1 MMPILYRADETEF
14 DTYGIG
20 MLSDCTFCEVTEE
33 RNGAFECVMKYP
45 LHGALF
51 DEIKNDRVILV
62 KPNDTSRSQPF
73 RIYRITT
80 PMNGIIT
87 VYAQHM
93 SYDLSG
99 ISVLCFESKSVSPQL
114 ALERIFANTSSKHG
128 FKCRTDL
135 SAPRAFSVSKPM
147 SIRACLGGT
156 EGSVLDVWGGE
167 YEWDMFDVILH
178 SKRGKDNGVVIEYG
192 KNLTS
197 LEQDNDFSS
206 VYTHLLP
213 YAVIKNGDT
222 ESVVTLSEIT
232 IPIVETY
239 AREKTLIK
247 DFSSFFKD
255 GETVTEDTLRAKAK
269 SYIKQNPF
277 GDETPTVKVSFEP
290 LWQQPEYS
298 QFLEKVNLCDTVIV
312 RHPDMNIE
320 VKTKVIETVYD
331 ALAEKYSSITLGTA
345 KSNFVNT
352 VAEIKSTTDE
362 IKKETDSF
370 PLLMNTAIKNAT
382 SLISGQQG
390 GFVVMHTDSVTGK
403 PYELLIL
410 DNENL
415 YDTRNVWR
423 WNVSGLGFSKSGYN
437 GPYETAITA
446 DGKIVAD
453 FITSGTLMANIIKAG
468 VISSADN
475 SSWWDLESG
484 EVHLSAY
491 TKTEDTDKLSD
502 SIAEITERTSTL
514 EQTAEDISFKINEQ
528 STGGKNYL
536 LNSSALNGLSDDW
549 EYSGLV
555 TVLSDTDV
563 ISHTSSGSAFV
574 LGAESTLSQSVYNSV
589 ADRSFVLS
597 LRAKKSYSQLS
608 AYMYV
613 QYNGVKREYLFNT
626 KESFDWTDFSVVLP
640 DVSDGEI
647 TVFIYSRDTSLTVSD
662 LMLTDGSIIQHW
674 SPAPNEIYTNEVKID
689 RKGIEVSNSKSSQK
703 TVITNTEFSGYYNGE
718 KIFTLNKDET
728 QTKKT
733 TVDGELTIGRTKLI
747 PMSNSSP
754 GLNIVILD

>member
-20 MLSDCTFCEVTEE
+20 VLSDCTFCEVTEE

-99 ISVLCFESKSVSPQL
+99 IGVLCFESKSVSPQL

-491 TKTEDTDKLSD
+491 TKTEDTEKLSENI
-502 SIAEITERTSTL
+502 SAITERTSTL

-536 LNSSALNGLSDDW
+536 LNSSGLNGLTDDW
-549 EYSGLV
+549 EYSGSV
-555 TVLSDTDV
+555 SVLSDTDV

-574 LGAESTLSQSVYNSV
+574 LGIDGTLSQSVHNSV
-589 ADRSFVLS
+589 TDRAFVLS

-613 QYNGVKREYLFNT
+613 QYNGVKKEYLFDT
-626 KESFDWTDFSVVLP
+626 KDSFDWTDFSVVLP

-647 TVFIYSRDTSLTVSD
+647 TVFIYSRGSSLKVSD

-747 PMSNSSP
+747 PMSNSSQ

>member
-1 MMPILYRADETEF
+1 MPILYRADETEF

-99 ISVLCFESKSVSPQL
+99 IGVLCFESKSVSPQL

-290 LWQQPEYS
+290 LWQQREYS

>member
-99 ISVLCFESKSVSPQL
+99 IGVLCFESKSVSPQL

-147 SIRACLGGT
+147 SIRACLGVT

>member
-1 MMPILYRADETEF
+1 MPILYRADETEF

-20 MLSDCTFCEVTEE
+20 ILSDCTFCEVTEE

-99 ISVLCFESKSVSPQL
+99 IGVLCFESKSVSPQL

>member
-93 SYDLSG
+93 LYDLSG
-99 ISVLCFESKSVSPQL
+99 IGVLCFESKSVSPQL

-415 YDTRNVWR
+415 YDARNVWR

>member
-1 MMPILYRADETEF
+1 MPILYRADETEF

-99 ISVLCFESKSVSPQL
+99 IGVLCFESKSVSPQL

-362 IKKETDSF
+362 IKKGTDSF

-528 STGGKNYL
+528 STGGKNYP

>member
-1 MMPILYRADETEF
+1 MPILYRADETEF

-20 MLSDCTFCEVTEE
+20 VLSDCTFCEVTEE

-87 VYAQHM
+87 VYAQHI

-99 ISVLCFESKSVSPQL
+99 IGVLCFESKSVSPQL

-167 YEWDMFDVILH
+167 YEWNMFDVILH

-213 YAVIKNGDT
+213 YAVVKNGDT
-222 ESVVTLSEIT
+222 ENVVTLSEAVL
-232 IPIVETY
+232 PVVEKY

>member
-1 MMPILYRADETEF
+1 MT
-14 DTYGIG
+14 
-20 MLSDCTFCEVTEE
+20 
-33 RNGAFECVMKYP
+33 
-45 LHGALF
+45 
-51 DEIKNDRVILV
+51 
-62 KPNDTSRSQPF
+62 
-73 RIYRITT
+73 
-80 PMNGIIT
+80 
-87 VYAQHM
+87 
-93 SYDLSG
+93 
-99 ISVLCFESKSVSPQL
+99 
-114 ALERIFANTSSKHG
+114 
-128 FKCRTDL
+128 
-135 SAPRAFSVSKPM
+135 
-147 SIRACLGGT
+147 
-156 EGSVLDVWGGE
+156 
-167 YEWDMFDVILH
+167 
-178 SKRGKDNGVVIEYG
+178 
-192 KNLTS
+192 
-197 LEQDNDFSS
+197 SS
-206 VYTHLLP
+206 VYSHLFP

-222 ESVVTLSEIT
+222 ENVVTLSEIT

-255 GETVTEDTLRAKAK
+255 GETVTEDTLRVKAK

-298 QFLEKVNLCDTVIV
+298 QFLEKVNLCDTVTV
-312 RHPDMNIE
+312 RHADMNIE

-362 IKKETDSF
+362 IKKGTDSF

-403 PYELLIL
+403 PYGLLIL

-415 YDTRNVWR
+415 YDARNVWR

-491 TKTEDTDKLSD
+491 TKTEDTEKLSENI
-502 SIAEITERTSTL
+502 SAITERTSTL
-514 EQTAEDISFKINEQ
+514 EQTAENISFKINEQ

-563 ISHTSSGSAFV
+563 IRHTSSGSAFV

-613 QYNGVKREYLFNT
+613 QYNGVKKEYLFDT
-626 KESFDWTDFSVVLP
+626 KDSFDWTDFSVVLP

-674 SPAPNEIYTNEVKID
+674 SHAPNEIYTNEVKID

-747 PMSNSSP
+747 PMSNSSQ

>member
-99 ISVLCFESKSVSPQL
+99 IGVLCFESKSVSPQL

-502 SIAEITERTSTL
+502 SISEITERTSTL

>member
-99 ISVLCFESKSVSPQL
+99 IGVLCFESKSVSPQL

-747 PMSNSSP
+747 PMSNSSQ

>member
-99 ISVLCFESKSVSPQL
+99 IGVLCFESKSVSPQL

-277 GDETPTVKVSFEP
+277 GDKTPTVKVSFEP

>member
-99 ISVLCFESKSVSPQL
+99 IGVLCFESKSVSPQL

-689 RKGIEVSNSKSSQK
+689 HKGIEVSNSKSSQK

>member
-99 ISVLCFESKSVSPQL
+99 IGVLCFESKSVSPQL

-484 EVHLSAY
+484 EGHLSAY

>member
-1 MMPILYRADETEF
+1 MMPILYKADETEF

-20 MLSDCTFCEVTEE
+20 VLSDCTFCEVTEE

-99 ISVLCFESKSVSPQL
+99 IGVLCFESKSVSPQL

-410 DNENL
+410 DNEKL
-415 YDTRNVWR
+415 YDARNVWR

>member
-20 MLSDCTFCEVTEE
+20 VLSDCTFCEVTEE

-80 PMNGIIT
+80 PMNGIT
-87 VYAQHM
+87 TACTREDF
-93 SYDLSG
+93 SS
-99 ISVLCFESKSVSPQL
+99 
-114 ALERIFANTSSKHG
+114 TSSQHSFNCK
-128 FKCRTDL
+128 TDL
-135 SAPRAFSVSKPM
+135 SAPRAFSVDRPM
-147 SIRACLGGT
+147 SVRAVLGGK

-298 QFLEKVNLCDTVIV
+298 QFLEKVNLCDTVTV

-415 YDTRNVWR
+415 YDARNVWR
-423 WNVSGLGFSKSGYN
+423 WNVGGLGFSKSGYN

-446 DGKIVAD
+446 DGKIVAN

-468 VISSADN
+468 VISSADK

-491 TKTEDTDKLSD
+491 TKQRIPTNSATVLLKLRKGHQHLSRPQRTFPLK
-502 SIAEITERTSTL
+502 STSSPRAERT
-514 EQTAEDISFKINEQ
+514 
-528 STGGKNYL
+528 
-536 LNSSALNGLSDDW
+536 
-549 EYSGLV
+549 
-555 TVLSDTDV
+555 
-563 ISHTSSGSAFV
+563 
-574 LGAESTLSQSVYNSV
+574 
-589 ADRSFVLS
+589 
-597 LRAKKSYSQLS
+597 
-608 AYMYV
+608 
-613 QYNGVKREYLFNT
+613 
-626 KESFDWTDFSVVLP
+626 
-640 DVSDGEI
+640 
-647 TVFIYSRDTSLTVSD
+647 
-662 LMLTDGSIIQHW
+662 
-674 SPAPNEIYTNEVKID
+674 
-689 RKGIEVSNSKSSQK
+689 
-703 TVITNTEFSGYYNGE
+703 
-718 KIFTLNKDET
+718 IF
-728 QTKKT
+728 
-733 TVDGELTIGRTKLI
+733 KLI
-747 PMSNSSP
+747 GSQRTF
-754 GLNIVILD
+754 G

>member
-99 ISVLCFESKSVSPQL
+99 IGVLCFESKSVSPQL

-290 LWQQPEYS
+290 LWQQSEYS

>member
-99 ISVLCFESKSVSPQL
+99 IGVLCFESKSVSPQL

-703 TVITNTEFSGYYNGE
+703 TVITNTEFSGYYNDE

-747 PMSNSSP
+747 PMTDSSQ

>member
-1 MMPILYRADETEF
+1 M
-14 DTYGIG
+14 
-20 MLSDCTFCEVTEE
+20 
-33 RNGAFECVMKYP
+33 
-45 LHGALF
+45 
-51 DEIKNDRVILV
+51 
-62 KPNDTSRSQPF
+62 
-73 RIYRITT
+73 
-80 PMNGIIT
+80 
-87 VYAQHM
+87 
-93 SYDLSG
+93 
-99 ISVLCFESKSVSPQL
+99 
-114 ALERIFANTSSKHG
+114 
-128 FKCRTDL
+128 
-135 SAPRAFSVSKPM
+135 
-147 SIRACLGGT
+147 
-156 EGSVLDVWGGE
+156 
-167 YEWDMFDVILH
+167 
-178 SKRGKDNGVVIEYG
+178 
-192 KNLTS
+192 
-197 LEQDNDFSS
+197 
-206 VYTHLLP
+206 
-213 YAVIKNGDT
+213 
-222 ESVVTLSEIT
+222 VTLSEIT

-298 QFLEKVNLCDTVIV
+298 QFLEKVNLCDTVTV
-312 RHPDMNIE
+312 RHADMNIE

-352 VAEIKSTTDE
+352 VAEIKSTIDK

-415 YDTRNVWR
+415 YDARNVWR
-423 WNVSGLGFSKSGYN
+423 WNVGGLGFSKSGYN

-514 EQTAEDISFKINEQ
+514 EQAAEDISFKINEQ
-528 STGGKNYL
+528 ST
-536 LNSSALNGLSDDW
+536 DDW
-549 EYSGLV
+549 EYSGFV

-574 LGAESTLSQSVYNSV
+574 LGEESTLSQSVYNSV

-626 KESFDWTDFSVVLP
+626 KDSFDWTDFSVVLP
-640 DVSDGEI
+640 DVS
-647 TVFIYSRDTSLTVSD
+647 
-662 LMLTDGSIIQHW
+662 
-674 SPAPNEIYTNEVKID
+674 
-689 RKGIEVSNSKSSQK
+689 
-703 TVITNTEFSGYYNGE
+703 
-718 KIFTLNKDET
+718 FTAVTPL
-728 QTKKT
+728 
-733 TVDGELTIGRTKLI
+733 LR
-747 PMSNSSP
+747 
-754 GLNIVILD
+754 

>member
-1 MMPILYRADETEF
+1 MPILYRADETEF

-99 ISVLCFESKSVSPQL
+99 IGVLCFESKSVSPQL

-269 SYIKQNPF
+269 SYIKQNPL

>member
-93 SYDLSG
+93 LYDLSG
-99 ISVLCFESKSVSPQL
+99 IGVLCFESKSVSPQL

-232 IPIVETY
+232 ISIVETY

-415 YDTRNVWR
+415 YDARNVWR

-613 QYNGVKREYLFNT
+613 QYNGVKKEYLFDT
-626 KESFDWTDFSVVLP
+626 KDSFDWTDFSVVLP

-647 TVFIYSRDTSLTVSD
+647 TVFIYSRGSSLKVSD

-747 PMSNSSP
+747 PMSNSSQ

>member
-1 MMPILYRADETEF
+1 MPILYRADETEF

-99 ISVLCFESKSVSPQL
+99 IGVLCFESKSVSPQL

-255 GETVTEDTLRAKAK
+255 GENVTEDTLRAKAK

>member
-14 DTYGIG
+14 NTYGIG

-87 VYAQHM
+87 VYAQHI

-99 ISVLCFESKSVSPQL
+99 IGVLCFESKSVSPQL

-415 YDTRNVWR
+415 YDARNVWR

-446 DGKIVAD
+446 DGKIVAN

-491 TKTEDTDKLSD
+491 TKTEDTEKLSENI
-502 SIAEITERTSTL
+502 SAITERTSTL

-536 LNSSALNGLSDDW
+536 LNSSGLNGLTDDW
-549 EYSGLV
+549 EYSGSV
-555 TVLSDTDV
+555 SVLSDTDV

-574 LGAESTLSQSVYNSV
+574 LGIDGTLSQSVHNSV
-589 ADRSFVLS
+589 TDRAFVLS

-613 QYNGVKREYLFNT
+613 QYNGVKKEYLFDT
-626 KESFDWTDFSVVLP
+626 KDSFDWTDFSVVLP

-747 PMSNSSP
+747 PMSNSSQ

>member
-99 ISVLCFESKSVSPQL
+99 IGVLCFESKSVSPQL

-269 SYIKQNPF
+269 SYIKQNPL

>member
-1 MMPILYRADETEF
+1 MPILYRADETEF

-99 ISVLCFESKSVSPQL
+99 IGVLCFESKSVSPQL

-255 GETVTEDTLRAKAK
+255 GENVTEDTLRAKAK

-290 LWQQPEYS
+290 LWQQPEYL

-320 VKTKVIETVYD
+320 VKTKVIETVDD

-415 YDTRNVWR
+415 YDARNVWR

>member
-1 MMPILYRADETEF
+1 MPILYRADETEF

-99 ISVLCFESKSVSPQL
+99 IGVLCFESKSVSPQL

-446 DGKIVAD
+446 DGKIVAN

-468 VISSADN
+468 VISSADK

-626 KESFDWTDFSVVLP
+626 KDSFDWTDFSVVLP

-647 TVFIYSRDTSLTVSD
+647 TVFIYSRGFSLKVSD
-662 LMLTDGSIIQHW
+662 LMLTDGSIVQHW

-703 TVITNTEFSGYYNGE
+703 TVITNTEFSGYYNDE

-747 PMSNSSP
+747 PMTDSSQ

>member
-1 MMPILYRADETEF
+1 MPILYRADETEF

-20 MLSDCTFCEVTEE
+20 VLSDCTFCEVTEE

-87 VYAQHM
+87 VYAQHI

-99 ISVLCFESKSVSPQL
+99 IGVLCFESKSVSPQL

-167 YEWDMFDVILH
+167 YEWNMFDVILH

-213 YAVIKNGDT
+213 YAVVKNGDT
-222 ESVVTLSEIT
+222 ENVVTLSEAVL
-232 IPIVETY
+232 PVVEKY

-298 QFLEKVNLCDTVIV
+298 QFLEKVNLCDTVTV
-312 RHPDMNIE
+312 RHADMNIE

-352 VAEIKSTTDE
+352 VAEIKSTTDK

>member
-1 MMPILYRADETEF
+1 MPILYKADETEF

-20 MLSDCTFCEVTEE
+20 VLSDCTFCEVTEE

-99 ISVLCFESKSVSPQL
+99 IGVLCFESKSVSPQL

-415 YDTRNVWR
+415 YDARNVWR

-703 TVITNTEFSGYYNGE
+703 AVITNTEFSGYYNGE

>member
-99 ISVLCFESKSVSPQL
+99 IGVLCFESKSVSPQL

-415 YDTRNVWR
+415 YDTSNVWR

>member
-1 MMPILYRADETEF
+1 MPILYRADETEF

-99 ISVLCFESKSVSPQL
+99 IGVLCFESKSVSPQL

-382 SLISGQQG
+382 LLISGQQG

>member
-1 MMPILYRADETEF
+1 
-14 DTYGIG
+14 
-20 MLSDCTFCEVTEE
+20 
-33 RNGAFECVMKYP
+33 MKYP

-99 ISVLCFESKSVSPQL
+99 IGVLCFESKSVSPQL

>member
-1 MMPILYRADETEF
+1 MPILYRADETEF

-99 ISVLCFESKSVSPQL
+99 IGVLCFESKSVSPQL

-502 SIAEITERTSTL
+502 SIAEITERTSAL

-689 RKGIEVSNSKSSQK
+689 HKGIEVSNSKSSQK